1 MELDLHVIFFLVRR
15 YAVTPSAQAPS
26 RSTGVETVQIKELE
40 SPPLLPTLEALD
52 AEFGCENEECADAPR
67 TERGASMNGR
77 FKPTQ
82 VEFPTHLT
90 AGSPTGDAIDAAS
103 HHPAA
108 LQPSLGRRVLRK
120 LGRLLVIFCL
130 GVCSTLAWQSYGDTA
145 RAMIAKSSPQL
156 GWVAP
161 QPVSVVPPA
170 AQETAPASAA
180 SPELQQLAFALA
192 ALRQNVDL
200 LTTQIAAGQQQ
211 MAGEIAKLRTDEQE
225 ILRKVSAAA
234 SRPPAQKPIAAGPS
248 APAPASSQA
257 R

>member
-170 AQETAPASAA
+170 AQETAPASA
-180 SPELQQLAFALA
+180 SPEFQQLAFALA

-225 ILRKVSAAA
+225 ILRKVSTAA
-234 SRPPAQKPIAAGPS
+234 SRPPAQKPIAAGPAAS
-248 APAPASSQA
+248 PPASPQA

>member
-90 AGSPTGDAIDAAS
+90 ADSPTGDAIDPAS
-103 HHPAA
+103 HHPPA

-161 QPVSVVPPA
+161 QPVPVVPPA
-170 AQETAPASAA
+170 AQETAPASA
-180 SPELQQLAFALA
+180 SPEFQQLAFALA

-225 ILRKVSAAA
+225 ILRKVSTAA
-234 SRPPAQKPIAAGPS
+234 SRPPAQKPIAAGPAAS
-248 APAPASSQA
+248 PPASPQA

>member
-15 YAVTPSAQAPS
+15 YAVTPSPQAPS

-52 AEFGCENEECADAPR
+52 AEFGCDNEECADAPR

-161 QPVSVVPPA
+161 QPVPVVPPA
-170 AQETAPASAA
+170 AQETAPASA
-180 SPELQQLAFALA
+180 SPEFQQLAFALA

-225 ILRKVSAAA
+225 ILRKVSTAA
-234 SRPPAQKPIAAGPS
+234 SRPPAQKPIAAGPAAS
-248 APAPASSQA
+248 PPASPQA

>member
-1 MELDLHVIFFLVRR
+1 MELDLHVIFFLMRR
-15 YAVTPSAQAPS
+15 YAVTPSPQAPS

-120 LGRLLVIFCL
+120 VGRLLVIFCL

-161 QPVSVVPPA
+161 QPVPVVPPA
-170 AQETAPASAA
+170 AQETAPASA
-180 SPELQQLAFALA
+180 SPEFQQLAFALA

-225 ILRKVSAAA
+225 ILRKVSTAA
-234 SRPPAQKPIAAGPS
+234 SRPPAQKPIAAGPAAS
-248 APAPASSQA
+248 PPASPQA

>member
-15 YAVTPSAQAPS
+15 YAVTPSPQAPS

-130 GVCSTLAWQSYGDTA
+130 GVCSTLLWQSCGDA
-145 RAMIAKSSPQL
+145 VRAMIAKSSPQL
-156 GWVAP
+156 GWLAP
-161 QPVSVVPPA
+161 HPAAVSSATSPAAAQASADIPRTAIASHDCPPQTRGIASITGGVVTTSSDSNHHARFGSGDGWGGSSVRRMMFPVSSASTIQLVRESPPGCVYHA
-170 AQETAPASAA
+170 
-180 SPELQQLAFALA
+180 
-192 ALRQNVDL
+192 
-200 LTTQIAAGQQQ
+200 I
-211 MAGEIAKLRTDEQE
+211 
-225 ILRKVSAAA
+225 
-234 SRPPAQKPIAAGPS
+234 
-248 APAPASSQA
+248 
-257 R
+257 